1 MRTFVS
7 VTLNDSDRR
16 LLIILLVIA
25 LIVFLLI
32 GALGMLIRYLNKR
45 MSRRMDY
52 EIHDAVVY
60 RVIQTPEQL
69 SKYGRAK
76 NRQLFWKQ
84 ASPAYLIAIAS
95 LIFYIAYSLICKN
108 WKEDYWGNFST
119 LFYQFDWGNPDN
131 YANVFG
137 ITLLAKWPEAIRVPS
152 WHNEYWASYI
162 LVPLWIISVI
172 YYLVACQAFLA
183 RAFLLNKRTHT
194 VFEKNLDDFN
204 FFDDIKN
211 GAPTMEG
218 AAINQNNQTTTK

>member
-1 MRTFVS
+1 MKTLVGI
-7 VTLNDSDRR
+7 TLNDSDRR

-25 LIVFLLI
+25 LIVFLLL

-69 SKYGRAK
+69 AKYGRAK
-76 NRQLFWKQ
+76 NWQLFWKQ
-84 ASPAYLIAIAS
+84 ASPAYLIALVS
-95 LIFYIAYSLICKN
+95 LLFYLIYSLISKN
-108 WKEDYWGNFST
+108 WHEDFWGNFST
-119 LFYQFDWGNPDN
+119 LFYELDWGNPDN

-162 LVPLWIISVI
+162 LVPLWIASIV

-211 GAPTMEG
+211 NAPADQG
-218 AAINQNNQTTTK
+218 VNVNPNNDTPTK